1 MLKDA
6 PVYATLSAS
15 DIGRAR
21 RWYEENLDMTP
32 VVDMGD
38 ESLIYRSGGAMFSI
52 YKSASAGTARNTV
65 AMIVVGDFDAAVAD
79 LRGRGVVFEDYAM
92 GDEGPTTTDGVS
104 SDPDGGKAAW
114 FNDSEDNILAL
125 AQLPPGMM
133 S

>member
-6 PVYATLSAS
+6 PVYATLAAA
-15 DIGRAR
+15 DVGRAR
-21 RWYEENLDMTP
+21 RWYEEKLDMTP

-38 ESLIYRSGGAMFSI
+38 EGLIYRSGGAMFSI
-52 YKSASAGTARNTV
+52 YKSPAAGTARNTV
-65 AMIVVGDFDAAVAD
+65 ATIVVGDLDAVVAD

-114 FNDSEDNILAL
+114 FKDSEGNILAVS
-125 AQLPPGMM
+125 QRT
-133 S
+133 

>member
-6 PVYATLSAS
+6 PVYATLAAS
-15 DIGRAR
+15 EIGRAR
-21 RWYEENLDMTP
+21 RWYEEKLEMTP

-38 ESLIYRSGGAMFSI
+38 EGLIYRSGGAMFSI
-52 YKSASAGTARNTV
+52 YKSAGAGTARNTV
-65 AMIVVGDFDAAVAD
+65 ATIVVGDLDAVVAD

-92 GDEGPTTTDGVS
+92 GDEGPTTTDGVA
-104 SDPDGGKAAW
+104 SDPNGGKAAW
-114 FNDSEDNILAL
+114 FKDSEDNIVAL

>member
-6 PVYATLSAS
+6 PVYATLAAA
-15 DIGRAR
+15 DIRRAH
-21 RWYEENLDMTP
+21 RWYEEKLGMTP

-38 ESLIYRSGGAMFSI
+38 EGLIYRSGGAMFSI
-52 YKSASAGTARNTV
+52 YKSAGAGTARNTV
-65 AMIVVGDFDAAVAD
+65 ATIVVGDLDAVVAD

-92 GDEGPTTTDGVS
+92 GDDGPTTTDGVS
-104 SDPDGGKAAW
+104 SDPEGGEAAW
-114 FNDSEDNILAL
+114 FKDSEDNILAL